1 MVHCDCQSPASE
13 SVVQVGIG
21 VGNGHKS
28 VVQLFVLG
36 EEFSLKSHNNVCLPL
51 VDHP

>member
-1 MVHCDCQSPASE
+1 MVHCDCRSPASE

-36 EEFSLKSHNNVCLPL
+36 EGIFLEVPQQCLRTSC
-51 VDHP
+51 